1 MNNRDTIARKLELT
15 IEESCEVSQ
24 SRLDTIKNSS
34 FVTEDNTKDYLI
46 ILKELEA
53 IEIYLSNL
61 IIYIKTFNRTNLYK
75 Y

>member
-24 SRLDTIKNSS
+24 SRLDTIKISS

-46 ILKELEA
+46 I
-53 IEIYLSNL
+53 
-61 IIYIKTFNRTNLYK
+61 F
-75 Y
+75 

>member
-1 MNNRDTIARKLELT
+1 MNNRDTIIRKLELT
-15 IEESCEVSQ
+15 IEESCDVSQ
-24 SRLDTIKNSS
+24 ASLDIIKNSS

-53 IEIYLSNL
+53 IEIYLKNL
-61 IIYIKTFNRTNLYK
+61 IIYIKTLNKTNFYK